1 MPHPTTPSR
10 FYQTRHGSVLFGNC
24 WRVASS
30 LDRFRVGCY
39 PRIVNLWLRLLL
51 LLCLSR
57 FRRRCDILGPCL
69 TPFRVLPSDLDLL
82 GHMNNGKYLSLL
94 DLARTD
100 LIIRSRILPQLIR
113 RHWYPV
119 VAAETI
125 AFKNSLKL
133 GERFHVS
140 TAIIGWNAEQL
151 VVRQDFLR
159 DSKLI
164 AQAFIL
170 AVFLRRAGGKVST
183 EEILALAG
191 KSAPSPALPAWV
203 AEWAIQ
209 VRESVKSA

>member
-1 MPHPTTPSR
+1 
-10 FYQTRHGSVLFGNC
+10 
-24 WRVASS
+24 
-30 LDRFRVGCY
+30 
-39 PRIVNLWLRLLL
+39 VNLWLRLLL

-57 FRRRCDILGPCL
+57 FRGRCDILGPCL
-69 TPFRVLPSDLDLL
+69 TPFRVLPSDLDVL

-100 LIIRSRILPQLIR
+100 MMIRSRVLPQLIKR
-113 RHWYPV
+113 QWYPV
-119 VAAETI
+119 LAAETI
-125 AFKNSLKL
+125 AFKSSLKL

-140 TAIIGWNAEQL
+140 TAIVGWNAEQL

-183 EEILALAG
+183 EEVLALAG
-191 KSAPSPALPAWV
+191 KSGPSPALPAWV

-209 VRESVKSA
+209 VRESVKSE